1 MLPIPTSPN
10 SPVSQSKA
18 LIPPLP
24 FPGQSS
30 GNTSQTGRSYWVVLI
45 AHIAGCR
52 EDSNHMRYFF
62 IVPPLQCVQHKAPSV
77 TPSKSNFIWD
87 PPAVSCPSA
96 CVMLIK
102 ANMQGGGG
110 GVVLPFWWFSLFFF
124 FPKQIFPS
132 PSIPASPSLYP
143 FPSSLFPHAQPAH
156 THAHVS
162 VGCSSSCL
170 AWGSYPG
177 ALMKSMVEQETS
189 IPSKCQIIIFRS

>member
-102 ANMQGGGG
+102 ANMQGGG
-110 GVVLPFWWFSLFFF
+110 VVLPFWWFSLFSFF
-124 FPKQIFPS
+124 WSQTNF
-132 PSIPASPSLYP
+132 SLPFHSCFP
-143 FPSSLFPHAQPAH
+143 FPVHVYIRAQPAH

-170 AWGSYPG
+170 AWGSYPR